1 MKIEFIPVIP
11 FANLANENKKL
22 ENLSACHI
30 IGNHLNNF
38 GLIIN
43 ILVYLFTCAS

>member
-1 MKIEFIPVIP
+1 MKIKFIPVIH
-11 FANLANENKKL
+11 FAIRANEKKKL

-43 ILVYLFTCAS
+43 ILVYLFTRAS